1 MQVTNK
7 GCEIGGSSWT
17 PVWSHFRAHRP
28 INPVSIHRTPHS
40 KQCTRTHT
48 HACAAPHGVPKHL
61 FDNLLINFRAHHEG
75 CEIGGSSWNPVWSH
89 FRAITNKAYDD
100 RQTQNTPLNPH
111 NPKLNK
117 CTRTH
122 THACAAPHGAPNN
135 LFDNR
140 LINFRANHEHCVR

>member
-7 GCEIGGSSWT
+7 GCEIGGSSWN
-17 PVWSHFRAHRP
+17 PVWPHFRANIA
-28 INPVSIHRTPHS
+28 INPVSAHGTPSS
-40 KQCTRTHT
+40 KNAPDHTRMRATRFR
-48 HACAAPHGVPKHL
+48 GFNKL
-61 FDNLLINFRAHHEG
+61 WFDNLLINFRAHHEG

-122 THACAAPHGAPNN
+122 THACVAPHGAPNN
-135 LFDNR
+135 LVDNR
-140 LINFRANHEHCVR
+140 LINFRANHEQCVR